1 MKKMIRSSTISV
13 YHDSVPDDFYQNPSR
28 DTIASYRKLAEQIKA
43 LKLPYVRVEPRQS
56 YVRIRYAQK
65 IKRRDYDMLLESYPE
80 VAPINHCMTID
91 VSTLLENIS
100 NDVANNI
107 CNSIE
112 GVHVEV
118 LIHDYNNTIRWLG
131 DVDTLH
137 PIDDLSF
144 LMHVTFE

>member
-1 MKKMIRSSTISV
+1 MKKMIRSSTISI
-13 YHDSVPDDFYQNPSR
+13 YNDRVPDDFYRNPSR
-28 DTIASYRKLAEQIKA
+28 DTIASYQKLAEQIKA
-43 LKLPYVRVEPRQS
+43 LKMPYVRVEPRQS

-65 IKRRDYDMLLESYPE
+65 IKRRDYDMFLESYPE
-80 VAPINHCMTID
+80 VAPVNNCMTID

-118 LIHDYNNTIRWLG
+118 VIFDYCNNIRWLG

>member
-1 MKKMIRSSTISV
+1 MKKMIRSSTISM
-13 YHDSVPDDFYQNPSR
+13 YNDSVPDDFYRTPSR
-28 DTIASYRKLAEQIKA
+28 DTIARYRKLAEQIKA

-65 IKRRDYDMLLESYPE
+65 IKRRDYDMFLESYPE

-100 NDVANNI
+100 NNVANNI

-118 LIHDYNNTIRWLG
+118 VIHDYNNTIRWLG